1 VTRLDTLDS
10 TDLTL
15 FRTSPLV
22 RWDQGEEENQ
32 PIKDF
37 AMLAPQENFEIT
49 CDFLKF
55 HSDFKFTNKFGFSWD
70 LPPVKLDPY
79 PEAVIHYMTHNK
91 GGSQILQTQ
100 GAVALITELLV
111 S

>member
-1 VTRLDTLDS
+1 VARLDTLDS
-10 TDLTL
+10 IDLTL

-37 AMLAPQENFEIT
+37 AMLAPRENFEIT

-70 LPPVKLDPY
+70 LPPVKLSTC
-79 PEAVIHYMTHNK
+79 ASLA
-91 GGSQILQTQ
+91 GSYIL
-100 GAVALITELLV
+100 LCC
-111 S
+111 